1 MYFNPN
7 GSGPTPGA
15 VASIAAAEYRDGFD
29 DGYKEAQRKLQAKI
43 DAAYNRGYDAG
54 WETGR
59 HDGWEQAIAIANPRI
74 DEKNAK
80 ISELSEQVAQLN
92 KQIELLIA
100 SKKRVFDESIKF
112 ALTHMPPSQLK
123 ELKTKNATETN

>member
-15 VASIAAAEYRDGFD
+15 VAAISVAEYRTGMRQ
-29 DGYKEAQRKLQAKI
+29 GYKKAKEELQAEI
-43 DAAYNRGYDAG
+43 DAAYKRGYDAG

-59 HDGWEQAIAIANPRI
+59 HDGWEQAVAIANPRI

-80 ISELSEQVAQLN
+80 ISELSEQIAQLN

-100 SKKRVFDESIKF
+100 SKKRIFDESIKF
-112 ALTHMPPSQLK
+112 ALTHIPPSQLK
-123 ELKTKNATETN
+123 ELKTKIATETN

>member
-15 VASIAAAEYRDGFD
+15 VAAISVAEYRTGMRQ
-29 DGYKEAQRKLQAKI
+29 GYKKAKEELQAEI
-43 DAAYNRGYDAG
+43 DAAFKRGYDAG

-59 HDGWEQAIAIANPRI
+59 HDGWEQAVAIANPRI

-80 ISELSEQVAQLN
+80 ISELSEQIAQLN

-100 SKKRVFDESIKF
+100 SKKRIFDESIKF
-112 ALTHMPPSQLK
+112 ALTHIPPSQLK
-123 ELKTKNATETN
+123 ELKTKIATETN

>member
-15 VASIAAAEYRDGFD
+15 VAAIAAAEYRTCMRQ
-29 DGYKEAQRKLQAKI
+29 GYKKAQTELQAEI
-43 DAAYNRGYDAG
+43 DAAYKRGYDKG

-59 HDGWEQAIAIANPRI
+59 HDGWEQAVAIANPRI

-100 SKKRVFDESIKF
+100 SKKRIFDESIKF
-112 ALTHMPPSQLK
+112 ALTHVPPSQLK
-123 ELKTKNATETN
+123 ELKTKIATETN

>member
-29 DGYKEAQRKLQAKI
+29 DG
-43 DAAYNRGYDAG
+43 

-59 HDGWEQAIAIANPRI
+59 HDGWEQAVAIANPRI

-80 ISELSEQVAQLN
+80 ISELSKQIAQLN

-100 SKKRVFDESIKF
+100 SKKQIFDESIKF
-112 ALTHMPPSQLK
+112 ALTHVPPSQLK
-123 ELKTKNATETN
+123 